1 MTLVSKGA
9 LSKGAAAPAAASD
22 LVVSI
27 HQPAYLP
34 WLGYFDKIRR
44 ADLFIYLDTV
54 QFQKQSFQ
62 NRNKIRTADGWAWL
76 TVPVETKGRLYD
88 TALKDL
94 PINNRVDWRRKHS
107 AAIAMNYGKA
117 PRFAEVMPLL
127 ERFYEREWERLSDLC
142 FEMLLTFNR
151 LLGITT
157 PIRKASEMGAVA
169 GGKSDL
175 ILNLCRA
182 AGATGYVSGT
192 LGRNYLDLAAFADQ
206 GIDVAFQDYAH
217 PTYRQAY
224 PGFEPFMAVID
235 LLMNEAD
242 PAAIL

>member
-1 MTLVSKGA
+1 MTLVSKEA
-9 LSKGAAAPAAASD
+9 ASKAAASD
-22 LVVSI
+22 RVVSI

-62 NRNKIRTADGWAWL
+62 NRNRIRTADGWAWL
-76 TVPVETKGRLYD
+76 TVPVEIKGRLYD
-88 TALKDL
+88 TALKDVL
-94 PINNRVDWRRKHS
+94 INNRINWRRKHG

-117 PRFAEVMPLL
+117 PRFAEIMPLL
-127 ERFYEREWERLSDLC
+127 ERYYERDWERLSDLC
-142 FEMLLTFNR
+142 YEMLLAFNR

-157 PIRKASEMGAVA
+157 PIRKASEMTDVTGS
-169 GGKSDL
+169 KSEL

-182 AGATGYVSGT
+182 AGATSYISGT
-192 LGRNYLDLAAFADQ
+192 LGRGYLDLAAFGDQ
-206 GIDVAFQDYAH
+206 GIEVAFQDYAH
-217 PTYRQAY
+217 PTYRQTY
-224 PGFEPFMAVID
+224 PGFEPFMGVID
-235 LLMNEAD
+235 LLMNEAE